1 MNEITR
7 TQAERAALVQR
18 FQLDALH
25 RALQSLEGHLDA
37 LESESDRQRDE
48 LSRLE
53 RKLARLRDKA
63 RPAAPLR
70 PGTFPS
76 PDEGRAPTVDRSA
89 RHSPA
94 ARPGRGLGR
103 VHAQCG
109 EIHRR
114 SRDRGRPGPPRTTPA
129 PASRSRHPAPVR
141 HRVSPSAVGSLGLRR
156 RRAGRARRRGSRTTC
171 SSRRPAGASRESLSA
186 RAP

>member
-1 MNEITR
+1 MTEIIR

-63 RPAAPLR
+63 GLPRPSGQP
-70 PGTFPS
+70 PTDS
-76 PDEGRAPTVDRSA
+76 PDEGRAPTVDRAA

-103 VHAQCG
+103 VHAQRG
-109 EIHRR
+109 AIHRR

-141 HRVSPSAVGSLGLRR
+141 HRVSPRAVGSLGLRR
-156 RRAGRARRRGSRTTC
+156 RRAGRARRRG
-171 SSRRPAGASRESLSA
+171 
-186 RAP
+186 